1 MITSIFV
8 PCGKDTIYQMLN
20 NKKNGKAILN
30 RDWSGLGKSRIIDD
44 STMTEI
50 IVNLHKE
57 SGRTFGTE
65 DTKEMKMRH

>member
-1 MITSIFV
+1 
-8 PCGKDTIYQMLN
+8 MLN

-50 IVNLHKE
+50 IANLHKE

-65 DTKEMKMRH
+65 DTKE